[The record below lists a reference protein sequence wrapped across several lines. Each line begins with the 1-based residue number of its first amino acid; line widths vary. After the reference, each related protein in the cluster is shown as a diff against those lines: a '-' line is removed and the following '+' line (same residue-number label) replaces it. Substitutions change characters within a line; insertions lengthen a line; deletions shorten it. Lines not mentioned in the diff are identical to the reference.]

1 MGIKMI
7 EKLQNTDLNMKVSN
21 PLHYGRSERKVG
33 KERFTDVLS
42 YQINQ
47 KIEKVNNLQ
56 IASDKLTEKMTLQP
70 DSVNVHEVMI
80 AAQKAQL
87 SLDLTKN
94 VLNRAVQAFQT
105 ISNLR

>member
-1 MGIKMI
+1 MI
-7 EKLQNTDLNMKVSN
+7 EKLQNADLNMKVSS
-21 PLHYGRSERKVG
+21 PLHYGKDERVVG
-33 KERFTDVLS
+33 KEKFTDVLNS
-42 YQINQ
+42 QINQ
-47 KIEKVNNLQ
+47 GIAEVNNLQ
-56 IASDKLTEKMTLQP
+56 IASDKLTEKMALQP